1 MYIEVSE
8 MKLATETG
16 VNGVSARDL
25 WQCDICGTAML
36 DLHCKLRC
44 TNCGFMRDCSDP

>member
-1 MYIEVSE
+1 
-8 MKLATETG
+8 MKTETPTIDEPLED
-16 VNGVSARDL
+16 VDVT
-25 WQCDICGTAML
+25 WECDICGTAML